1 MNAGATAHAAEA
13 LAAAT
18 ETLRKYG
25 QTKAAQLAQARFHA
39 ADSAAAVVFVGEV
52 KRGKSTLVN
61 SLIGR
66 ADLAPVGVDITT
78 SASVWF
84 SPPDDTLAA
93 GTARLVFGD
102 SDQVIPVD
110 QLPEWVTMGGRHV
123 LDPTIEALPTEA
135 VVAVDPLHLPGLTLV
150 DTPGAGGLDPRHA
163 RLALTAARRAG
174 AIVMVCDSAAP
185 LTAPEIEFLRTATE
199 TSGSVVVAMTK
210 IDKNRRNWRTI
221 AEENRTIVRS
231 RLGRDVQVIGVSG
244 VRALAAL
251 TESAGTREEI
261 LTASGIPALR
271 DAITGLLD
279 NAEIAPQLDGLQV
292 CLSGM
297 HRMKTRLDTEIA
309 VVQGNSSALD
319 DLNEKKAQLKAL
331 REHGTEWDQHLSR
344 DITLARQRAVAVLD
358 ADFNKI
364 KEDWSARINGEGW
377 RILRKQPQVFTAAI
391 MSDLQ
396 AASARAFDTF
406 ATSLHHIVSRLFGND
421 EHWEDIM
428 DTVASALV
436 AEDINS
442 PEVQRKW
449 KDVVDPSA
457 MMMGF
462 MGANLLTGGMVGG
475 AIFGSLAMAA
485 VLPIGLVAGG
495 VWLSVNLGYRAMRN
509 GRQHLITWL
518 RETLS
523 LANKSTLRVIDRTIA
538 TARPEIVV
546 AYRRHLRA
554 QTDEITEQINAG
566 AEAAKEDKATRDKRV
581 RGLTRRLT
589 EIVSLIEQLDTA
601 IAGLKADARRSDV
614 DLGEHVALEKDPVL
628 GTESASIGDTP

>member
-1 MNAGATAHAAEA
+1 MTAGATADAAEA
-13 LAAAT
+13 LAAAS
-18 ETLRKYG
+18 ETLRKFG
-25 QTKAAQLAQARFHA
+25 QTKAAELANTRFHA
-39 ADSAAAVVFVGEV
+39 ADTAGAIVFVGEV

-61 SLIGR
+61 ALIGQ

-84 SPPDDTLAA
+84 TPPDDTLPA
-93 GTARLVFGD
+93 GSARLVFPD
-102 SDQVIPVD
+102 STEVVAASELSQ
-110 QLPEWVTMGGRHV
+110 WVTMDGRHV
-123 LDPTIEALPTEA
+123 QDPTIEALPTEA
-135 VVAVDPLHLPGLTLV
+135 VVAVDALHLPGLTLV

-185 LTAPEIEFLRTATE
+185 LTAPEVEFLRTATE

-231 RLGRDVQVIGVSG
+231 QLGRTVEVVGVSG

-251 TESAGTREEI
+251 GQPSDTRDEI

-271 DAITGLLD
+271 DAIDGLLE
-279 NAEIAPQLDGLQV
+279 NAEIAPMLDGLQV
-292 CLSGM
+292 CRSGM
-297 HRMKTRLDTEIA
+297 YRMKTRLDTEIA
-309 VVQGNSSALD
+309 LVQGDSSALD
-319 DLNEKKAQLKAL
+319 DLNEKKARLKEL
-331 REHGTEWDQHLSR
+331 REHGTEWDQHLGR
-344 DITLARQRAVAVLD
+344 DITLARQRAIGLLD
-358 ADFNKI
+358 SDLAKV
-364 KEDWSARINGEGW
+364 KEGWSDRINGEGW
-377 RILRKQPQVFTAAI
+377 RILRTQPQVFTAAI

-396 AASARAFDTF
+396 AATARSFENF
-406 ATSLHHIVSRLFGND
+406 SESLHGIVSELFDDD

-428 DTVASALV
+428 DAVAGALV
-436 AEDINS
+436 AEDITS

-523 LANKSTLRVIDRTIA
+523 LASKSTMRVIDRTVA

-546 AYRRHLRA
+546 AYRRHLRGLTEVV
-554 QTDEITEQINAG
+554 TDQINAG

-581 RGLTRRLT
+581 RGLTRRQT
-589 EIVSLIEQLDTA
+589 EIVSLIEQLDAA
-601 IAGLKADARRSDV
+601 IGGLKSEARSTGAPAAIS
-614 DLGEHVALEKDPVL
+614 LGKDPVL
-628 GTESASIGDTP
+628 DADAAQSAS

>member
-1 MNAGATAHAAEA
+1 
-13 LAAAT
+13 
-18 ETLRKYG
+18 
-25 QTKAAQLAQARFHA
+25 
-39 ADSAAAVVFVGEV
+39 
-52 KRGKSTLVN
+52 
-61 SLIGR
+61 
-66 ADLAPVGVDITT
+66 
-78 SASVWF
+78 
-84 SPPDDTLAA
+84 
-93 GTARLVFGD
+93 
-102 SDQVIPVD
+102 
-110 QLPEWVTMGGRHV
+110 
-123 LDPTIEALPTEA
+123 
-135 VVAVDPLHLPGLTLV
+135 
-150 DTPGAGGLDPRHA
+150 
-163 RLALTAARRAG
+163 
-174 AIVMVCDSAAP
+174 MVCDSAAP

-221 AEENRTIVRS
+221 AEENRSIVRS
-231 RLGRDVQVIGVSG
+231 RLGRTVEVIGVSG
-244 VRALAAL
+244 VRALTAL
-251 TESAGTREEI
+251 EQPDDMREEI

-271 DAITGLLD
+271 GAIDALLE
-279 NAEIAPQLDGLQV
+279 NAEIAPMLDGLQV
-292 CLSGM
+292 CHSGM
-297 HRMKTRLDTEIA
+297 HRMRERLETEIA

-319 DLNEKKAQLKAL
+319 DLAEKKAALKAL

-344 DITLARQRAVAVLD
+344 DITLARQRAVSVLD
-358 ADFNKI
+358 TDFNKI
-364 KEDWSARINGEGW
+364 KEDWSERINGEGW

-396 AASARAFDTF
+396 AATARAFESF
-406 ATSLHHIVSRLFGND
+406 SASLHDIVSRLFDDD

-428 DTVASALV
+428 DAVAAAMV

-442 PEVQRKW
+442 PEVQRRW

-457 MMMGF
+457 LMMGF

-523 LANKSTLRVIDRTIA
+523 LANKSTLRVIDRTVA

-554 QTDEITEQINAG
+554 QTDVITDQINAG
-566 AEAAKEDKATRDKRV
+566 AEAAKEDKVTRDKRI
-581 RGLTRRLT
+581 RGLSRRLA
-589 EIVSLIEQLDTA
+589 EIVSIIEQLDAA
-601 IAGLKADARRSDV
+601 ITGLTADARSHGP
-614 DLGEHVALEKDPVL
+614 LSSGKDPVL
-628 GTESASIGDTP
+628 DAPEPPR

>member
-1 MNAGATAHAAEA
+1 MTAGATAEAADA
-13 LAAAT
+13 LATASA
-18 ETLRKYG
+18 TLRKFG
-25 QTKAAQLAQARFHA
+25 QAKAAELAHARFHA
-39 ADSAAAVVFVGEV
+39 ADTAGAIVFVGEV

-61 SLIGR
+61 ALIGHP
-66 ADLAPVGVDITT
+66 DLAPVGVDITT

-84 SPPDDTLAA
+84 APPDDTLPA
-93 GTARLVFGD
+93 GSARLVFAD
-102 SDQVIPVD
+102 STQVID
-110 QLPEWVTMGGRHV
+110 AGELPDWVTMDGRHV
-123 LDPTIEALPTEA
+123 QDQTVEALPTEA
-135 VVAVDPLHLPGLTLV
+135 VVAVDALHLPGLTLV

-221 AEENRTIVRS
+221 AEENRSIVRS
-231 RLGRDVQVIGVSG
+231 RLGRSVEVIGVSG
-244 VRALAAL
+244 VRALTAL
-251 TESAGTREEI
+251 EQPADMREEI

-271 DAITGLLD
+271 AAIDALLED
-279 NAEIAPQLDGLQV
+279 AEIAPMLDGLQV
-292 CLSGM
+292 CRSGM
-297 HRMKTRLDTEIA
+297 HRMKVRLDTEIA
-309 VVQGNSSALD
+309 VVQGDSSALD
-319 DLNEKKAQLKAL
+319 DLAEKKAALKAL

-344 DITLARQRAVAVLD
+344 DITLARQRAVGLLD
-358 ADFNKI
+358 SDLNKI
-364 KEDWSARINGEGW
+364 KEGWSERINGEGW

-396 AASARAFDTF
+396 AATARAFENF
-406 ATSLHHIVSRLFGND
+406 SESLHQIVSTLFGDD

-428 DTVASALV
+428 DEVAGAMV

-457 MMMGF
+457 LMMGF

-518 RETLS
+518 RETLT
-523 LANKSTLRVIDRTIA
+523 LANKSTLRVIDRTVA

-554 QTDEITEQINAG
+554 QTDVITDQINAG

-581 RGLTRRLT
+581 RGLSRRLT
-589 EIVSLIEQLDTA
+589 EIVSLIEQLDAA
-601 IAGLKADARRSDV
+601 IDGLKAEARTK
-614 DLGEHVALEKDPVL
+614 GPVALGKDPVL
-628 GTESASIGDTP
+628 DADVAETAQ

>member
-1 MNAGATAHAAEA
+1 MTAGATADAAEA
-13 LAAAT
+13 LAAAS
-18 ETLRKYG
+18 ETLRKFG
-25 QTKAAQLAQARFHA
+25 QAKAAELATTRFHA
-39 ADSAAAVVFVGEV
+39 ADTAGAIVFVGEV

-61 SLIGR
+61 ALIGQ

-84 SPPDDTLAA
+84 APPDDTLPA
-93 GTARLVFGD
+93 GAARLVFPD
-102 SDQVIPVD
+102 STEIIPASE
-110 QLPEWVTMGGRHV
+110 LPQWVTMDGRHV
-123 LDPTIEALPTEA
+123 QDPTIDALPTEA

-231 RLGRDVQVIGVSG
+231 QLGRTVDVIGVSG
-244 VRALAAL
+244 VRALTAL
-251 TESAGTREEI
+251 GQPTDTRDEI

-271 DAITGLLD
+271 DAINGLLE
-279 NAEIAPQLDGLQV
+279 NAEIAPMLDGLQV
-292 CLSGM
+292 CRSGM
-297 HRMKTRLDTEIA
+297 HRMKIRLDTEIA
-309 VVQGNSSALD
+309 LVQGDSSALD
-319 DLNEKKAQLKAL
+319 DLNEKKARLKAL
-331 REHGTEWDQHLSR
+331 REHGTEWDQHLGR
-344 DITLARQRAVAVLD
+344 DITLARQRAIGLLD
-358 ADFNKI
+358 SDLAKI
-364 KEDWSARINGEGW
+364 KEDWSERINGEGW

-396 AASARAFDTF
+396 AATARSFENFSA
-406 ATSLHHIVSRLFGND
+406 SLHGIVSELFDDD

-428 DTVASALV
+428 DAVAGALV

-523 LANKSTLRVIDRTIA
+523 LANKSTMRVIDRTVA

-546 AYRRHLRA
+546 AYRRHLRGLTEEV
-554 QTDEITEQINAG
+554 TDQINAG

-581 RGLTRRLT
+581 RGLTRRQT
-589 EIVSLIEQLDTA
+589 EIVSLIEQLDSA
-601 IAGLKADARRSDV
+601 IGDLKSEARSTGASAV
-614 DLGEHVALEKDPVL
+614 LSLGKDPVL
-628 GTESASIGDTP
+628 DTDAAESTR